1 MQNAQ
6 ERKVVKML
14 TQNNPVISRL
24 DVIGSLA
31 HLREEWQEA
40 VDGESLI
47 DVQASVGLLLGD
59 VVMLLGLSADEQ
71 AAVLGEEL
79 RRDFIQELRNRD

>member
-1 MQNAQ
+1 MF
-6 ERKVVKML
+6 
-14 TQNNPVISRL
+14 TQSKSAIPRL

-31 HLREEWQEA
+31 QLREEWQEA

-71 AAVLGEEL
+71 NAVLGEDL
-79 RRDFIQELRNRD
+79 RREFIQELRNRD

>member
-1 MQNAQ
+1 MD
-6 ERKVVKML
+6 VV
-14 TQNNPVISRL
+14 
-24 DVIGSLA
+24 GSLA
-31 HLREEWQEA
+31 RLREEWHEA

-71 AAVLGEEL
+71 VAVLGEEL
-79 RRDFIQELRNRD
+79 RREFIQALRHRDRGNG

>member
-1 MQNAQ
+1 
-6 ERKVVKML
+6 ML
-14 TQNNPVISRL
+14 TQSKFAIPRL

-31 HLREEWQEA
+31 QLREEWQEA
-40 VDGESLI
+40 VDGQSLI
-47 DVQASVGLLLGD
+47 DVEASVGLLLGD

-79 RRDFIQELRNRD
+79 RREFLQALRNRDRGNG